1 MRSALQRDLV
11 IQDLSDLDQ
20 TIIDKLIFITPDFGA
35 KALDEFREKY
45 PNKFIFPGISEQL
58 SVDYSYGCSLAGLKP
73 ILYGMSP
80 FVTARCFEQFKVLYG
95 QTTLPILLI
104 SVGCGLGYDH
114 NTLSHYSLEDIAL
127 FSSIPDFRIFSPLTC
142 ESAVEY
148 ANNFIY
154 SNCKLHLR
162 LERQTMPIS
171 SKDLPK
177 NLVKKDDTYFR
188 KSNNERLIIAY
199 GSLALDLL
207 EKTDDSLL
215 IFENL
220 SHSISSENKS
230 IINNFSKVVLIE
242 EAFEHCGIHSRISK
256 VINNNQTLS
265 HFFIK
270 NDIANTKISRNKA
283 REKYLFCGI

>member
-11 IQDLSDLDQ
+11 IQDLSNLDQ

-127 FSSIPDFRIFSPLTC
+127 FSSIPDFRIISPLTC

-148 ANNFIY
+148 ANNYFY

-188 KSNNERLIIAY
+188 KSKSERLIIAY

-220 SHSISSENKS
+220 SNSISSENKS

-242 EAFEHCGIHSRISK
+242 EAFEHCGIYSRISK
-256 VINNNQTLS
+256 LINNNQTLS

-270 NDIANTKISRNKA
+270 NDIANTKISRSKA

>member
-11 IQDLSDLDQ
+11 IQDLSDLDPK
-20 TIIDKLIFITPDFGA
+20 IIDKLIFITPDFGA

-127 FSSIPDFRIFSPLTC
+127 FSSIPDFRIISPLTC
-142 ESAVEY
+142 ESAIEY
-148 ANNFIY
+148 ANNYFH

-188 KSNNERLIIAY
+188 KSKSERLIIAY
-199 GSLALDLL
+199 GSLAIDLL
-207 EKTDDSLL
+207 DKTDDSLL

-220 SHSISSENKS
+220 SQSISSENKS

-242 EAFEHCGIHSRISK
+242 EAFEHCGIYSRISK
-256 VINNNQTLS
+256 LINNNQTLS

>member
-1 MRSALQRDLV
+1 MRSALQRDIV
-11 IQDLSDLDQ
+11 IQNLSNLNKKF
-20 TIIDKLIFITPDFGA
+20 IDKLFFITPDFGA
-35 KALDEFREKY
+35 KALDEFREKH

-58 SVDYSYGCSLAGLKP
+58 SVDYSYGCSLAGFKP

-127 FSSIPDFRIFSPLTC
+127 FSSIPDFTIISPLTC

-148 ANNFIY
+148 TTKYIKAD
-154 SNCKLHLR
+154 CKLHLR
-162 LERQTMPIS
+162 LERHNMPIN

-177 NLVKKDDTYFR
+177 NLYKNHDTYFR
-188 KSNNERLIIAY
+188 KAKSDRLIISY

-207 EKTDDSLL
+207 DKTDDSLL

-220 SHSISSENKS
+220 SQSISSEVKL
-230 IINNFSKVVLIE
+230 IINNFSNIVLIE
-242 EAFEHCGIHSRISK
+242 EAFEHCGIYSRLSK
-256 VINNNQTLS
+256 VVENKQTLS
-265 HFFIK
+265 HFFIG
-270 NDIANTKISRNKA
+270 NEIANTKISRNKA
-283 REKYLFCGI
+283 KEKYLFCGI